1 MYNFSVKIIQ
11 GTTTLEFAPK
21 SMEQKCD
28 LRKAVNIGLRNIE
41 KAVNLMKRKQEEHKE
56 RTGKRWAN
64 CPLKMNK
71 PVRFVIERDGAVLC
85 DSHTLATRVD
95 FTARP
100 QTIDNLRFNLYAA
113 VDIEECLATPDLSGE
128 E

>member
-1 MYNFSVKIIQ
+1 MSKYAIKIVQ

-21 SMEQKCD
+21 SAGQKCD

-71 PVRFVIERDGAVLC
+71 PVRFIVERDGELLC

-113 VDIEECLATPDLSGE
+113 VDIEECLASPDLSGE